1 MTPLAQ
7 YFQDKPRGAKADL
20 AAKLGI
26 SRTWL
31 SLLVSGREAC
41 SPELAVQIHQL
52 TGGGVRREDL
62 RPDLFG
68 AVR

>member
-7 YFQDKPRGAKADL
+7 WFQDKPRGAKADL
-20 AAKLGI
+20 AKKLGI

-31 SLLVSGREAC
+31 SLLISGRQTC
-41 SPELAVQIHQL
+41 SPELAAQIDAM
-52 TGGGVRREDL
+52 TDGGVSREA

-68 AVR
+68 RLR